1 MKKNRLALLL
11 ALLLLLSLLTACGGA
26 ASGGNM
32 DATANSAS
40 MDAGAPEAMPAAN
53 ADSAASDDSLA
64 TQASGSNSS
73 AQTGHVLEN
82 AKVILTADLNAETQK
97 FEETDAAIRAL
108 IDQLGGY
115 IEYNSTE
122 GSAGYRYAS
131 YTVRVPRAQYSAFL
145 SQVGTLCSVTYRS
158 ESAEDI
164 SEQYF
169 DRETRLKAQTTKRDR
184 LLALLAQATK
194 MEDIIAL
201 ESALADV
208 QVEIEAL
215 TGELRRYDSLVDFST
230 IRLSLHE
237 VRDLTALPEESSF
250 LSDIKLAF
258 HNGTRGLVSFFQG
271 LVLLLIG
278 GWPFFVVLIVLLL
291 IVLRIFKRRRA
302 KKQQENAFF
311 TAPPPSADD
320 RPDDPPSP

>member
-1 MKKNRLALLL
+1 MKKKRLALLL
-11 ALLLLLSLLTACGGA
+11 SLLVLLSLLTACGGA
-26 ASGGNM
+26 ASNDTG
-32 DATANSAS
+32 ATANSAA
-40 MDAGAPEAMPAAN
+40 MDAAVSKPVEN
-53 ADSAASDDSLA
+53 ADLAVSAGGLA
-64 TQASGSNSS
+64 TQADGGDSA

-108 IDQLGGY
+108 INQLGGY

-131 YTVRVPRAQYSAFL
+131 YTVRVPRAQYSTFL

-230 IRLSLHE
+230 IHLSLHE

-302 KKQQENAFF
+302 KKQQENTFF
-311 TAPPPSADD
+311 TAPPPSAED
-320 RPDDPPSP
+320 RSDDPPSP